1 MHAILASLGTD
12 GDVLP
17 FIGLGVALRARGH
30 RVTIAA
36 AENYADKVAGHWLE
50 FRSLVS
56 AEKMRELLANPY
68 FWHPIKTARFTAAWG
83 TSLIKPQYELF
94 TELAVDKEAVFI
106 TNPSIL
112 AAQIAHEKT
121 GRPFATVVLQPWLI
135 PSSSAPP
142 VMPLVGLPLWAPPFM
157 HWLIFKMANL
167 AADLLFGPRLNELRR
182 EVGLKPMRNLLHNWL
197 AKDLVIGMFPEW
209 FGPPQRDWPQQVR
222 LTGFPLFDATLNRTL
237 PAGLHEFLSNQ
248 KPTVVFTFGS
258 GMMHGSQLFEAASRV
273 CAQLNVQGL
282 FINRF
287 QSVSPPPHMFH
298 ATFIPFREI
307 FPRCAAIVHH
317 GGIGTTAEALAAGK
331 PQLILPLGFD
341 QLDNGVRVQKLGGG
355 LHTASKHNFVARL
368 QPLRERDVSEIASK
382 LSALLQ
388 ASMQESAGR
397 FAERVCSENGLDK
410 AADVIEKFV
419 AAR

>member
-30 RVTIAA
+30 RVTVVAA
-36 AENYADKVAGHWLE
+36 ADYADLVAAHWLE
-50 FRSLVS
+50 FRELVS
-56 AEKMRELLANPY
+56 AAKMRELLANPY

-94 TELAVDKEAVFI
+94 TKLAEDKDAVFI
-106 TNPSIL
+106 TNPSIF
-112 AAQIAHEKT
+112 AAQTAHEKT

-142 VMPLVGLPLWAPPFM
+142 VMPLVGLPPWAPPFM
-157 HWLIFKMANL
+157 HRLIFKVANL
-167 AADLLFGPRLNELRR
+167 AADLLFGPALNKLRR
-182 EVGLKPMRNLLHNWL
+182 EVGLNPMRNLLHNWL
-197 AKDLVIGMFPEW
+197 AKDLVLGMFPEW
-209 FGPPQRDWPQQVR
+209 FGPPQRDWPPQVR
-222 LTGFPLFDATLNRTL
+222 LTGFPLFDATLNRSL

-287 QSVSPPPHMFH
+287 QNVAPPPHMFH

-341 QLDNGVRVQKLGGG
+341 QLDNGVRVQKLGAG
-355 LHTASKHNFVARL
+355 LHTPSKHNFVART
-368 QPLRERDVSEIASK
+368 QPLRERDITEIANK

-388 ASMQESAGR
+388 PSFQASASK
-397 FAERVCSENGLDK
+397 FTERVRGESGLEN
-410 AADVIEKFV
+410 AADLIEKLAWV
-419 AAR
+419 G